1 MASRCHSWGFITPAG
16 IVIADGH
23 CRLEAAR
30 ILGLQ
35 EIPVIIFDHRPD
47 EAELLATQLSI
58 GIHRSALNPV
68 DEYEAFARLAKLK
81 GWNASQLATHLTV
94 SNSEITRVQAIGKL
108 TPEERQLV
116 RTGKISKS
124 SAYALT
130 RMTPERRTNFA
141 AKAAAGEVSRDELQE
156 QARRKPANP
165 TVKTARISLHQDGNL
180 VTITTP
186 DGIHLGGVIEL
197 LESLLKQ
204 GKKARSQGLDIS
216 TLVRMLRD
224 RSRAQPSS

>member
-1 MASRCHSWGFITPAG
+1 
-16 IVIADGH
+16 
-23 CRLEAAR
+23 
-30 ILGLQ
+30 
-35 EIPVIIFDHRPD
+35 
-47 EAELLATQLSI
+47 
-58 GIHRSALNPV
+58 
-68 DEYEAFARLAKLK
+68 
-81 GWNASQLATHLTV
+81 
-94 SNSEITRVQAIGKL
+94 
-108 TPEERQLV
+108 
-116 RTGKISKS
+116 
-124 SAYALT
+124 
-130 RMTPERRTNFA
+130 MTPERRTTFA